1 MKLHA
6 QHRILAIAAL
16 VAVVAL
22 GASACGSGSS
32 SSASTPA
39 AAGGNSSG
47 DTGGAQGTPV
57 NVTLKEY
64 SVDISGG
71 TTLAAGTYTFHVSNN
86 GTMGHNLTIDGP
98 GIEDKTTGTFAA
110 GGSAD
115 LTVTL
120 KDGTY
125 QFYCSV
131 PGHKQLGMDDTVT
144 VGMGGSGGGGSSGGG
159 SSGGGSTESGG
170 GWS

>member
-22 GASACGSGSS
+22 GATACGSGSS
-32 SSASTPA
+32 SSTSTPA

-57 NVTLKEY
+57 NVTLKDY
-64 SVDISGG
+64 SITVSGG
-71 TTLAAGTYTFHVSNN
+71 TTLAAGTYTFHVSNS
-86 GTMGHNLTIDGP
+86 GPASHNLTIDGP
-98 GIEDKTTGTFAA
+98 GVSDQTTGTFAP
-110 GGSAD
+110 GGTAD

-125 QFYCSV
+125 DFYCSV
-131 PGHKQLGMDDTVT
+131 PGHKQLGMNANVT

-159 SSGGGSTESGG
+159 STQSGG